1 VRLCL
6 CSEQDGDNAVLPH
19 SSRRHRHPRHH
30 HPGSHPLPHDPRHQH
45 RFPDILQR
53 ASDVDA
59 GEREGALPLSAS
71 STVTSPYTAS
81 APKTAAEM
89 AEEKQGSRSE
99 MKAERP
105 HQQTPK
111 RLSGGEIGAQSTDDE
126 IAQYLQE
133 VKAELLVVVE
143 GIDPVTS
150 NTASKIH
157 SYTAKDIVF
166 GRRFAACAVENEDG
180 ICEVDFERFHALIG
194 ENDQLNRPEVQS

>member
-1 VRLCL
+1 
-6 CSEQDGDNAVLPH
+6 
-19 SSRRHRHPRHH
+19 
-30 HPGSHPLPHDPRHQH
+30 
-45 RFPDILQR
+45 
-53 ASDVDA
+53 
-59 GEREGALPLSAS
+59 
-71 STVTSPYTAS
+71 
-81 APKTAAEM
+81 M